1 LSKVFNAGELD
12 VSRLKKIFSSLL
24 SKYLDAYLEEFLK
37 KNLPTQY
44 LVLEDNSQI
53 KLDDYLKEYLRKN
66 LPIQYLVFGDASR
79 LKIAKTA
86 IVNNALFNLSSGDI
100 TIGDYAF
107 FGHNVTVL
115 TGTHDYEKLDKERQ
129 VSIPISG
136 RNVLIE
142 RGAWIASNA
151 TILAPCTI
159 GEHAVVAAGAL
170 VNKDVPPYAIVAGVP
185 AKIIREIK
193 RNQIPSLIEVADEK
207 LYLS

>member
-1 LSKVFNAGELD
+1 